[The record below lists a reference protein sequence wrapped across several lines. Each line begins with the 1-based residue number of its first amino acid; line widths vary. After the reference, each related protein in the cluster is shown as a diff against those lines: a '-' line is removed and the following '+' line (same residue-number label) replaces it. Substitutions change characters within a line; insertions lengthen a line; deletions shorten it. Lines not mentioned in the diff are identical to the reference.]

1 VVVPWCF
8 ACIPTY
14 SICVDGG
21 DLTSFL
27 LPALCYTV
35 YLCPPLLLSLCL
47 SHPPWSVETASE
59 SPVISG
65 ISYGFDPIPLPI
77 PFSESLW
84 RNEGHLGALPVGFHL
99 TIDSFSTT
107 LGYVF
112 PLPPGAL
119 HVSPLPPGALSHLN
133 AVTDTYR
140 DLTSPEIARKQ
151 SSRHPHQLRKRTQ
164 TVIRILW

>member
-35 YLCPPLLLSLCL
+35 YLCPLFSCPSAYPILLVSPLLLSLCL
-47 SHPPWSVETASE
+47 FHPPWSVETASE

-77 PFSESLW
+77 RRGFGILPSPSSL
-84 RNEGHLGALPVGFHL
+84 LYSLLVSPSSPV
-99 TIDSFSTT
+99 
-107 LGYVF
+107 
-112 PLPPGAL
+112 PLPIPSSL
-119 HVSPLPPGALSHLN
+119 VSRNCLGISC
-133 AVTDTYR
+133 DKWY
-140 DLTSPEIARKQ
+140 I
-151 SSRHPHQLRKRTQ
+151 LRLRSYPSFYP
-164 TVIRILW
+164 IF